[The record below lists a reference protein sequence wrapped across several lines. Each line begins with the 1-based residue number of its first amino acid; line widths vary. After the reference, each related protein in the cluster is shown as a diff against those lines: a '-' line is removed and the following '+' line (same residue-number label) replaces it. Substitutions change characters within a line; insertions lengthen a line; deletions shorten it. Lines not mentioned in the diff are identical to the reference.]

1 MNLPPSDSLLRRF
14 CVYWL
19 PAIAL
24 PVLLWTVPNIMAL
37 MQGGLTAPPGVG
49 DFALHTVAY
58 VLICFLWWRVFYT
71 SPAVCLSRWA
81 VVFAIAASLLVG
93 AIDEGIQA
101 IPGLNR
107 TCSWR
112 DFLADI
118 IGTVLAALLALEATR
133 IARRHR
139 RRRRKPLSS

>member
-1 MNLPPSDSLLRRF
+1 MTLPPSNSLLRRF

-19 PAIAL
+19 PAAAL
-24 PVLLWTVPNIMAL
+24 TASLWTVPNVMAL
-37 MQGGLTAPPGVG
+37 LQGGLTAPPGVG

-58 VLICFLWWRVFYT
+58 VLVCFLWWRVFYT
-71 SPAVCLSRWA
+71 SPDARLSRWA
-81 VVFAIAASLLVG
+81 VALAVAAALLVG

-107 TCSWR
+107 NSSWR

-118 IGTVLAALLALEATR
+118 VGTVLAALLALEATR
-133 IARRHR
+133 IARR
-139 RRRRKPLSS
+139 RRRKPLSP

>member
-1 MNLPPSDSLLRRF
+1 MTLPPNDSRLRRF

-24 PVLLWTVPNIMAL
+24 TMSLWTVPNIMAM

-58 VLICFLWWRVFYT
+58 VLVCFLWWRVFYT
-71 SPAVCLSRWA
+71 SPAARLSRWA
-81 VVFAIAASLLVG
+81 VVLAIVASLLVG

-107 TCSWR
+107 NSSWR

-133 IARRHR
+133 IARRRH
-139 RRRRKPLSS
+139 RRRKPLSP